1 MMKKFIVSCSV
12 FAFAFCALNVSAQD
26 TEALQPKGT
35 WYLGSGDATSLFK
48 MFSDEGVDVAPFV
61 GYTVAD
67 NIAISLGLNMVSNT
81 LNGVDG
87 ADDLTISSSQVSLG
101 AAYFFGDNFYGQAQ
115 VVLGNVD
122 NGVDEAMSS
131 TGYGVGLGK
140 YIPVKD
146 MWFVSPQLNYT
157 AGSNDAGSS
166 SGAEIRIQFGAS
178 F

>member
-1 MMKKFIVSCSV
+1 MFTRSSDRFTEVRVKTRKSWSLCSSKFTTVNS
-12 FAFAFCALNVSAQD
+12 L
-26 TEALQPKGT
+26 
-35 WYLGSGDATSLFK
+35 TS
-48 MFSDEGVDVAPFV
+48 
-61 GYTVAD
+61 
-67 NIAISLGLNMVSNT
+67 
-81 LNGVDG
+81 
-87 ADDLTISSSQVSLG
+87 ISSSQVSLG
-101 AAYFFGDNFYGQAQ
+101 AASFFGDNFYGQAQ

-146 MWFVSPQLNYT
+146 MWFISPQLNYT

>member
-1 MMKKFIVSCSV
+1 MPPLCSK
-12 FAFAFCALNVSAQD
+12 CSQ
-26 TEALQPKGT
+26 
-35 WYLGSGDATSLFK
+35 
-48 MFSDEGVDVAPFV
+48 MRGVDVAPFV

-67 NIAISLGLNMVSNT
+67 NIAISLGLNMASNT

-87 ADDLTISSSQVSLG
+87 VDDITISSSQVSLG

-146 MWFVSPQLNYT
+146 MWFISPQLNYT